1 MKSLDKVI
9 WILKRLGEHPFE
21 MSASEIAHEMDHGRS
36 GVFKILQSLNSQGLV
51 NQDAI
56 TKKYSV
62 GPALYRL
69 GAVYSDRNGIWET
82 AKPVLEA
89 LANITQGTV
98 SMGIHEGREA
108 ILAYSIASEHQI
120 RLHNRVGSKYT
131 IHAGAIGKVMAAFQD
146 EVYIQEILQT
156 TQLERFAKNT
166 ITDPALLLEE
176 FARIRQVGYTV
187 SDEEHINGS
196 FGVAAPIF
204 DAHKNTIAC
213 VCIAGT
219 KEHYTPEKLELWIQ
233 LVVNAANEISD
244 RLIYYGSRHI
254 I

>member
-1 MKSLDKVI
+1 MKGLDKTI
-9 WILKRLGEHPFE
+9 WILKRLGDYPFE
-21 MSASEIAHEMDHGRS
+21 MSASQIAHEMGHGRS
-36 GVFKILQSLNSQGLV
+36 GVFKILQALNSQGLV
-51 NQDAI
+51 VQDAI

-98 SMGIHEGREA
+98 SMGIHEGKDA

-120 RLHNRVGSKYT
+120 RLHNRVGSKYK

-146 EVYIQEILQT
+146 EDYIKEQVYASE
-156 TQLERFAKNT
+156 LEPYAKNT
-166 ITDPALLLEE
+166 ITDPVLLLEE
-176 FARIRQVGYTV
+176 FAKIRLQGYAV
-187 SDEEHINGS
+187 SDEEHLNGS
-196 FGVAAPIF
+196 YGVAAPIF
-204 DAHKNTIAC
+204 DAHKKIIAC

-219 KEHYTPEKLELWIQ
+219 KEHYTLDKMELWIQ

-244 RLIYYGSRHI
+244 RLSYYGSRHSV
-254 I
+254 